1 MDTPERTQAPHIAF
15 LHIVFKRKTQIL
27 LFFFVTVCTVAV
39 GTLTAKPSY
48 DTVAQL
54 LIKVE
59 RENIYV
65 PTVPTSGASSPVLSF
80 NREEQINSE
89 IEILK
94 SRFLAE
100 KVVLSLAPATIYEG
114 LKNPKKGAVSPET
127 VA

>member
-1 MDTPERTQAPHIAF
+1 MDTPERTQASLRDF
-15 LHIVFKRKTQIL
+15 LHILFKRKIQIL
-27 LFFFVTVCTVAV
+27 LFFFATVCTVAV
-39 GTLTAKPSY
+39 GTLMAKPTY
-48 DTVAQL
+48 ETVAQL
-54 LIKVE
+54 LIKVG

-65 PTVPTSGASSPVLSF
+65 PTVPTSGTLNPVFSF

-100 KVVLSLAPATIYEG
+100 KVVLSLGPATIYEG
-114 LKNPKKGAVSPET
+114 LKNPKKGAVSSET